1 MDDLFYCWH
10 ETKQKINLILTLWP
24 LFVDRV
30 QLPQATEALRGD
42 SLLFTIKFPEIPG
55 TRLISFGR
63 MKGRVDLGAAQLF

>member
-1 MDDLFYCWH
+1 MDG
-10 ETKQKINLILTLWP
+10 
-24 LFVDRV
+24 V